1 MNLFSHIVGTFCRF
15 SRTYGGTCGRTP
27 RTFCSSLPSLPS
39 IPIFRGNTKRSMRHP
54 LRRSPRQTQFT
65 LPPLFLRESRVHPVV
80 WRVLAEGQNFI
91 ALLRRAR
98 VFYPF
103 IRALWPSESFGLL
116 ASLSRNGNGR
126 RGKPILKNQEQSFH
140 SVFERQIV
148 RSLRPACSEE
158 ESFPLEL
165 KMRSLLLRVCPFLAP
180 INRRCPF

>member
-1 MNLFSHIVGTFCRF
+1 M
-15 SRTYGGTCGRTP
+15 
-27 RTFCSSLPSLPS
+27 
-39 IPIFRGNTKRSMRHP
+39 FRRNTQRSMRHP
-54 LRRSPRQTQFT
+54 LRRSPRQTQFN
-65 LPPLFLRESRVHPVV
+65 LPTLFLRDLRVHPAV

-116 ASLSRNGNGR
+116 APLSRNGNGR

-148 RSLRPACSEE
+148 RLLRPACCEE
-158 ESFPLEL
+158 DESFPLEL
-165 KMRSLLLRVCPFLAP
+165 KMRSLLLRPGMSVSRAHKSQMSLLTIFATDGE
-180 INRRCPF
+180 RETT